1 MPDLDV
7 LILGP
12 YPPPFGGVSAHVDRV
27 AHAVRTRGLAV
38 GVANHFPDRRRDG
51 LIVADLRRNPLR
63 YWLVLRRAEARIVH
77 YHHSRWSTLVST
89 ALALRHRTAPT
100 VATVHGRELEPYLGS
115 RVPGVARLT
124 RRALRTFDVLIAVS
138 AEIERSLQRIGPPV
152 EMIPAYIPAGDN
164 QGRLSPRTEAFLR
177 GGTNLLV
184 AAYRLTVDRHGRT
197 IYGLETA
204 IQSFAQVAGVRPDLR
219 LAIFLANDPRS
230 HRESE
235 RLRSLIED
243 GTDENVRRRI
253 AVCRGEPLT
262 PAFPLTA
269 VYLRPTL
276 TDGDA
281 VSIREAVAAGV
292 PVLASD
298 VVGRP
303 AGVRTLGPN
312 VSDWSEAILQSL
324 APRKRASPGAAA
336 EDPLAELLS
345 IYDRLG
351 RPTVRPTEHAHA

>member
-7 LILGP
+7 LLLGP
-12 YPPPFGGVSAHVDRV
+12 YPPPFGGVSAHVERLAQAV
-27 AHAVRTRGLAV
+27 HARGLTV
-38 GVANHFPDRRRDG
+38 GVASHFRDCRRDS
-51 LIVADLRRNPLR
+51 LIVADLRRNPWR
-63 YWLVLRRAEARIVH
+63 YWRVLRTVEARIVH
-77 YHHSRWSTLVST
+77 YHHCRWSTLVVT
-89 ALALRHRTAPT
+89 ALTLRHRTAST

-115 RVPGVARLT
+115 RVPGVAGLT
-124 RRALRTFDVLIAVS
+124 RQALRTFDVLIAVS

-152 EMIPAYIPAGDN
+152 EMIPAYIPVGDD
-164 QGRLSPRTEAFLR
+164 QARLSPRTEAFLR

-184 AAYRLTVDRHGRT
+184 AAYRLTVDRHGQT

-204 IQSFAQVAGVRPDLR
+204 IQSFARIAGVRPDLR
-219 LAIFLANDPRS
+219 LSIFLATAPRS

-243 GTDENVRRRI
+243 VTDENVRRRI
-253 AVCRGEPLT
+253 AVCCGEPLT
-262 PAFPLTA
+262 PAFPFAA

-303 AGVRTLGPN
+303 PGIRTVGLN

-324 APRKRASPGAAA
+324 ARRKRASIGAGAG
-336 EDPLAELLS
+336 DPVAELMS
-345 IYDRLG
+345 VYDRLG
-351 RPTVRPTEHAHA
+351 RTALRPARQTAA